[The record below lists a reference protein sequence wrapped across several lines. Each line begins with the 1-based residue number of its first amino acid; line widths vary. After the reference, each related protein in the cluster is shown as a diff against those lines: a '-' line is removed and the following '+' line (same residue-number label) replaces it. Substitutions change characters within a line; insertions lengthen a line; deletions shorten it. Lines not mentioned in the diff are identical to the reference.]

1 MRSMTERCAL
11 YIRVST
17 TGQSTD
23 NQRPDLLR
31 IARSRGLEIVEVFEE
46 HASATKKRPEYERM
60 MLAAHQGKFSSLV
73 IWSLDRLG
81 RSLVGNV
88 EALLKLDSC
97 GVRVISVQEPWL
109 DTAGPVR
116 DLLVSIFSWVAQ
128 QERQR
133 ISERTIAG
141 LERAKRKGRKLGRPK
156 RWIDVDRALR
166 LRSTGMPLRKIAKKL
181 GVGASTL
188 HRALKAHETLTDA
201 TTIVVP
207 KSDIPE
213 AA

>member
-1 MRSMTERCAL
+1 MKNRCAL
-11 YIRVST
+11 YIRCST
-17 TGQSTD
+17 ERQSLE

-46 HASATKKRPEYERM
+46 KISATKKRPEYERM
-60 MLAAHQGKFSSLV
+60 MLAAHQGKFSNLL
-73 IWSLDRLG
+73 IWAMDRLG

-88 EALLKLDSC
+88 EALLKLDGC
-97 GVRVISVQEPWL
+97 GVRVISVQESWL

-128 QERQR
+128 QERYR
-133 ISERTIAG
+133 ISTRTKAG
-141 LERAKRKGRKLGRPK
+141 LERAKRKGRILGRPRK
-156 RWIDVDRALR
+156 WIDIDRALR
-166 LRSTGMPLRKIAKKL
+166 LRAEGMPLRKISQKL
-181 GVGASTL
+181 KVGTSTL
-188 HRALKAHETLTDA
+188 HRALQAHEVLAGATD
-201 TTIVVP
+201 VLVP

>member
-1 MRSMTERCAL
+1 MNSCAL

-17 TGQSTD
+17 AEQSLE

-31 IARSRGLEIVEVFEE
+31 IARSRGLDVAEVFEE
-46 HASATKKRPEYERM
+46 KISATKKRPEFERM
-60 MLAAHQGKFSSLV
+60 MLRAHRGEFENLI

-81 RSLVGNV
+81 RSLTGNV

-128 QERQR
+128 QERRR
-133 ISERTIAG
+133 ISSRTKAG
-141 LERAKRKGRKLGRPK
+141 LERAKRKGRILGRPK
-156 RWIDVDRALR
+156 KWIDIDSALR
-166 LRSTGMPLRKIAKKL
+166 LRAEGMPLRKISQKL
-181 GVGASTL
+181 KVGTSTL
-188 HRALKAHETLTDA
+188 HRALKAHEVLADA
-201 TTIVVP
+201 TEVPVP
-207 KSDIPE
+207 KSHIPE

>member
-1 MRSMTERCAL
+1 MANSCAL

-17 TGQSTD
+17 ADQSLE

-46 HASATKKRPEYERM
+46 KVSATKKRPEYERM
-60 MLAAHQGKFSSLV
+60 MLRAHQGKFTNLI

-128 QERQR
+128 QERRR
-133 ISERTIAG
+133 ISSRTKAG
-141 LERAKRKGRKLGRPK
+141 LERAKRKGRILGRPK
-156 RWIDVDRALR
+156 KWIDIDRALR
-166 LRSTGMPLRKIAKKL
+166 LQAEGLPLRKIAQKL
-181 GVGASTL
+181 GVGTSTL
-188 HRALKAHETLTDA
+188 HRALKAREILADA
-201 TTIVVP
+201 TEIHVP
-207 KSDIPE
+207 KSDISE